1 MPTPDDLPFPT
12 ASSATPPGEGLG
24 GNGREAIEAAAGAA
38 RGGAA
43 GSSGAFERVVEGAH
57 RTVDRLAETAGGL
70 REGIDADAA
79 AGSLND
85 RLDEFRALGDE
96 WADSLRS
103 TVREHPLAAL
113 AAAVAVGVIIA
124 RASSSTR

>member
-12 ASSATPPGEGLG
+12 ASSAVSSGESTG
-24 GNGREAIEAAAGAA
+24 GNGREAIESAAAAA
-38 RGGAA
+38 RGAA
-43 GSSGAFERVVEGAH
+43 ASGTAAFERVVQGAH
-57 RTVDRLAETAGGL
+57 RTVDRLAETADGL

-79 AGSLND
+79 GRLSE

-124 RASSSTR
+124 RASSSSR

>member
-12 ASSATPPGEGLG
+12 ASSATPPGESTG
-24 GNGREAIEAAAGAA
+24 GNGREAVESAATAA
-38 RGGAA
+38 RGG
-43 GSSGAFERVVEGAH
+43 SGAFERVVQGAH
-57 RTVDRLAETAGGL
+57 RTVDRLAETADGL
-70 REGIDADAA
+70 REGMDDPDA
-79 AGSLND
+79 AGSLGE

-124 RASSSTR
+124 RASSSSSTR

>member
-12 ASSATPPGEGLG
+12 ASSAVPPGDSTG
-24 GNGREAIEAAAGAA
+24 GNGREATESAATAA
-38 RGGAA
+38 RA
-43 GSSGAFERVVEGAH
+43 GSDAFERVVQGAH
-57 RTVDRLAETAGGL
+57 RTVDRLAETADGL
-70 REGIDADAA
+70 REGMDAGT
-79 AGSLND
+79 AGSLSE

-113 AAAVAVGVIIA
+113 AAAVAVGMIVA
-124 RASSSTR
+124 RASSSNR